1 MQCNTPI
8 LSIRMLLVTACL
20 VLAACARPA
29 QQEVTLLA
37 GYTMGGDWTVK
48 ITGDLPMPEEQL
60 RAGIQGQF
68 DVVDAALSADRPDSA
83 LNRFN
88 SASHGQ
94 WQVLEPE
101 LFEVLRYAL
110 EIAQI
115 SRGAYDPTIAPLV
128 DLWASRPDG
137 HMSHH
142 RPDERKLAQALA
154 LVGWRQV
161 QLDVPRRRARIP
173 PGVRVDLSSLDGG
186 RGVDRVAWWL
196 RGQGINDFLI
206 DLSGKL
212 MASGRN
218 ARRASWSVA
227 VRDIETAGPLGL
239 PRDGQIV
246 RLQNQAIVTEDKRH
260 PVRRDGRQYV
270 RYIDPAS
277 GMPIDHGTASG
288 TVLANECMV
297 ADAWATLLMLMPRE
311 DAIVLA
317 DRYALAAQLV
327 AREGG
332 VHAQLHSARW
342 RREGL

>member
-1 MQCNTPI
+1 MQYKPPI
-8 LSIRMLLVTACL
+8 LSIRTLLVAACL
-20 VLAACARPA
+20 LLGACAQPV
-29 QQEVTLLA
+29 QQHVTLLA
-37 GYTMGGDWTVK
+37 GHTMGGDWTVK
-48 ITGDLPMPEEQL
+48 ITDELPMPEDQL
-60 RAGIQGQF
+60 RAGIQRQF

-83 LNRFN
+83 LSRFN
-88 SASHGQ
+88 AASRGQ

-128 DLWASRPDG
+128 DLWASGSHAHMAHAPDAQG
-137 HMSHH
+137 
-142 RPDERKLAQALA
+142 LARARA

-161 QLDVPRRRARIP
+161 ELDIPRSRARVP

-196 RGQGINDFLI
+196 RGHGINDFLI

-218 ARRASWSVA
+218 AQRASWSVA
-227 VRDIETAGPLGL
+227 VQDIEAGGPAGF
-239 PRDGQIV
+239 PGDGQIV
-246 RLQNQAIVTEDKRH
+246 RLQNQAIVTEDGRQ
-260 PVRRDGRQYV
+260 PVRRDGRRHV
-270 RYIDPAS
+270 RLIDPAS
-277 GMPIDHGTASG
+277 GLPIDHGMASG

-297 ADAWATLLMLMPRE
+297 ADAWATMLMLMPRE

-327 AREGG
+327 ARDGEG
-332 VHAQLHSARW
+332 HAQLHSARW
-342 RREGL
+342 RREAL